1 MALQDLV
8 IRSQLVPPRQR
19 KGVVRRPRLEAALT
33 AVLDYPITVVHAATG
48 YGKSTALAA
57 LAGIIDPLAWYTIT
71 EPDRDPLV
79 FLAHLV
85 CAFEQI
91 EPAGCARA
99 LGILET
105 AAGRVSAAVLTPLL
119 NALTLNL
126 EREAVLVL
134 DDYHVVGQVPEVG
147 ILVERLVDYCPPR
160 LHLVLSSR
168 QPPSLR
174 ALTRW
179 QAKGKLLTL
188 TRADLAFVSAEIEAL
203 FRDEYR
209 RPITHEEAL
218 RLAAETEGWAIAL
231 QMVGRSLRSGAA
243 TDLEGIL
250 GRLPSTLDSLFDYLA
265 QDVLARQPEAT
276 QRFLLTTSVL
286 REMQGPACDHLLGV
300 RGSETTLRRLYEDG
314 LFVVSQGDEVYRY
327 QRLFHDFL
335 RTQLRAARPGDQ
347 GQEKWQ
353 ALHLSAAAY
362 FHQAGHL
369 EESVYHLLEAGAH
382 TQAAELLVE
391 IGPGLVTMGRF
402 DSLSA
407 WIARLPESIQAAH
420 PALDLLLGDVLRLRA
435 QFDEALAHYQSAEAR
450 YTQASDRL
458 GRSHSLRG
466 QAQVYLDTVRPLR
479 ADALLE
485 DALRLLEPQVHR
497 GESAALLDLLAENK
511 LNQGYPDQAQ
521 ALHHEARLLRTETD
535 PEELYLEARA
545 MLRTGRLAQGRQ
557 LLERRAAEEGRA
569 DPARP
574 QRFHRETQ
582 MLLSLI
588 CAFQGDVGAAERC
601 ARQGIAT
608 GQALQSAF
616 VEAVGSMRLG
626 HALQISE
633 AAPWQRD
640 PAAPAGGW
648 WTATPAAY
656 LAKACYERAI
666 AQVQAFNVMRTH
678 VEPLWGLCR
687 IHAYG
692 GDLAVAR
699 RYADEAL
706 DIGGRAGDEWIC
718 DLVRVNM
725 GAGYAMHAVSGLA
738 QEWLTRAEQGF
749 ERVGDPFAQSAARLW
764 LALDAW
770 WSGDADRALSLLAGI
785 LRVVQEN
792 GWEALLTGRTL
803 LGLKDDQAA
812 LPLLVEAYRR
822 GISAPYLGRL
832 LEGLG
837 LADAEYHPGYTLW
850 VRTLG
855 QFALWRGDRPVAD
868 RDWQREKAR
877 QVFQFLLAHQGQSFY
892 REQIVESLWPN
903 LPPDAADR
911 DFRVAYTSLTH
922 ALEPDRPKAAA
933 AFFVPRRG
941 SLYGLRMDASV
952 KVDVDAFEQWA
963 ALDDLDT
970 LRNAVTLY
978 DDYLPECLYEDW
990 PAARRQRLWQV
1001 YASASERLAR
1011 GLIRAKGWAE
1021 AVRVCEALLARDRC
1035 HEAAYRLLMRAYAA
1049 QGDRTQVQNTYQ
1061 RCAAALREEM
1071 GIEPSQAT
1079 TDLLAKLSPQ

>member
-1 MALQDLV
+1 MPLQDLV
-8 IRSQLVPPRQR
+8 IRSQLIPPRQR
-19 KGVVRRPRLEAALT
+19 KGVVRRPRLESALSGI
-33 AVLDYPITVVHAATG
+33 LDYPVTVVHAATG

-57 LAGIIDPLAWYTIT
+57 LAGIVDPLAWYTIT
-71 EPDRDPLV
+71 EPDRDPLL
-79 FLAHLV
+79 FLTHLI
-85 CAFEQI
+85 CAFDRL
-91 EPAGCARA
+91 EPAGCAQA
-99 LGILET
+99 LRVLEEGG
-105 AAGRVSAAVLTPLL
+105 GRVTSAALTPLL

-126 EREAVLVL
+126 DREAVLVL
-134 DDYHVVGQVPEVG
+134 DDYHLVGNVPEIAG
-147 ILVERLVDYCPPR
+147 LVERFADYCPPR
-160 LHLVLSSR
+160 LHIVLSSR
-168 QPPSLR
+168 QPPSLP

-179 QAKGKLLTL
+179 QAKGRLLTL
-188 TRADLAFVSAEIEAL
+188 TRADLAFVSSEIEAL
-203 FRDEYR
+203 FREYR
-209 RPITHEEAL
+209 WPITPEQAL

-231 QMVGRSLRSGAA
+231 QMVGRSLHSGASSGL
-243 TDLEGIL
+243 DGIL
-250 GRLPSTLDSLFDYLA
+250 GRLPATLDSLFDYLA
-265 QDVLARQPEAT
+265 QDVLARQPEAI
-276 QRFLLTTSVL
+276 QRFLVTTSVL

-300 RGSETTLRRLYEDG
+300 QGSIATLRRLYEDG
-314 LFVVSQGDEVYRY
+314 LFVVSQGDDVYRY

-335 RTQLRAARPGDQ
+335 RAQLRAARSGDRPQ
-347 GQEKWQ
+347 QEWQ
-353 ALHLSAAAY
+353 ALHRSAAAY
-362 FHQAGHL
+362 FRRVGHR
-369 EESVYHLLEAGAH
+369 EESVYHLLEAGEH

-391 IGPGLVTMGRF
+391 IGPGLVAVGRF
-402 DSLSA
+402 DSLTA
-407 WIARLPESIQAAH
+407 WIARLPEAVQPAY
-420 PALDLLLGDVLRLRA
+420 PALDLLLGDVLRLQA
-435 QFDEALAHYQSAEAR
+435 QFDEALARYQAAEAR
-450 YTQASDRL
+450 YAQASDRL
-458 GRSHSLRG
+458 GRSRSLRG
-466 QAQVYLDTVRPLR
+466 QAQVYLDTIRPLR
-479 ADALLE
+479 ADDLLE

-497 GESAALLDLLAENK
+497 DESAALLDLLAENK
-511 LNQGYPDQAQ
+511 LNQGFPDQAQ
-521 ALHHEARLLRTETD
+521 VLHHEARLLRTETD

-588 CAFQGDVGAAERC
+588 CAFQGDVAAAGQS
-601 ARQGIAT
+601 ARRGIAT

-616 VEAVGSMRLG
+616 VEAVGYMRLG
-626 HALQISE
+626 HALQLEE
-633 AAPWQRD
+633 ARPWERD

-648 WTATPAAY
+648 WTATPTVCQAR
-656 LAKACYERAI
+656 ACYERAI
-666 AQVQAFNVMRTH
+666 GQVQTFNVMRTT

-687 IHAYG
+687 IYAYG
-692 GDLAVAR
+692 GDLAAAR

-718 DLVRVNM
+718 DLVRVTM
-725 GAGYAMHAVSGLA
+725 GAGYAMHGVSDQA
-738 QEWLTRAEQGF
+738 QAWLGRAEQGF
-749 ERVGDPFAQSAARLW
+749 ERVGDPFARSAARLW

-770 WSGDADRALSLLAGI
+770 WSGDAARALNLLAG
-785 LRVVQEN
+785 LLPAVQEN
-792 GWEALLTGRTL
+792 GWEALLTGRTQ

-812 LPLLVEAYRR
+812 LPLLVEAHRQ
-822 GISAPYLGRL
+822 GIEAPYLGRL

-837 LADAEYHPGYTLW
+837 LGDAEYHPGYTLW

-877 QVFQFLLAHQGQSFY
+877 QVFQLLLTNQGQSFY

-922 ALEPDRPKAAA
+922 ALEPDRPRTAA

-941 SLYGLRMDASV
+941 SLYGLRSGASV
-952 KVDVDAFEQWA
+952 KVDIDQFEQWA
-963 ALDDLDT
+963 ASDDLDT
-970 LRNAVTLY
+970 LRKAVSLY
-978 DDYLPECLYEDW
+978 DDYLPECLYDDW

-1011 GLIRAKGWAE
+1011 GLIRAKAWPE
-1021 AVRVCEALLARDRC
+1021 AIRVCEALLTRDRC

-1049 QGDRTQVQNTYQ
+1049 QGDRTQVRSVYL

-1079 TDLLAKLSPQ
+1079 VSLFERLSG